1 LGVAKNDNR
10 ASVRELLLSSRLPL
24 LQVLMYRS
32 SEPLS
37 VNVSVTEVMVMVM
50 VMVMVSLPLLLLC
63 ASCSFFTGGLAFK
76 NSQKFS
82 ESSTYFL
89 NLNAEVDECERTH

>member
-1 LGVAKNDNR
+1 
-10 ASVRELLLSSRLPL
+10 
-24 LQVLMYRS
+24 M
-32 SEPLS
+32 
-37 VNVSVTEVMVMVM
+37 NVSVTEVMVMVM
-50 VMVMVSLPLLLLC
+50 VIVMVMVSLPLLLLC